1 MRRESAVKVDRRA
14 NFAENASVIHE
25 FVPKKFMDDAERDVK
40 RPLAV
45 SARFNYIFHR
55 FCVSIS
61 V

>member
-1 MRRESAVKVDRRA
+1 M

-25 FVPKKFMDDAERDVK
+25 FAPKKFMDDAEGDVK
-40 RPLAV
+40 RPLAVSAV